1 MSNLSIVG
9 IPNQI
14 GKIAIVTGA
23 NTGLGFETAI
33 ELARKRIK
41 IVMACRNIEKAEM
54 AKEEILKQVPNAL
67 LDIMKIDLSDLKS
80 VRKFANTF
88 LEKYDSL
95 DLLINNAGVMMPPY
109 QQTKDGLELQMAAN
123 YFGHFLLT
131 GLLIETITKTENSRI
146 ISLSSIAHKNAFIN
160 FKDMQS
166 EQKYSKFGAYGQSK
180 LACLIFSKELQRR
193 LEANNKINSISVAA
207 HPGASNTELARHL
220 PKLASLLLTP
230 FLLLVTH
237 SPKNAAKPTILA
249 SLGKNVDGGDYYGP
263 KGFMEMNGN
272 PGTAKAEP
280 QAYDVLVAKRLW
292 EESEKLTGIN
302 FLNY

>member
-1 MSNLSIVG
+1 MSNLNLEE
-9 IPNQI
+9 IPYQK

-23 NTGLGFETAI
+23 NAGLGLQTAI
-33 ELARKRIK
+33 ELARKKIK
-41 IVMACRNIEKAEM
+41 IVMACRNIEKAEI
-54 AKEEILKQVPNAL
+54 AKEEILKQVPDAQ
-67 LDIMKIDLSDLKS
+67 LDIIKIDLSELSS
-80 VRKFANTF
+80 VRNFAKTF
-88 LEKYDSL
+88 LAKYDSL

-131 GLLIETITKTENSRI
+131 GLLIEIITKTENSRI
-146 ISLSSIAHKNAFIN
+146 ISLSSIAHKNASIN

-166 EQKYSKFGAYGQSK
+166 EKKYSKFGAYGQSK

-193 LEANNKINSISVAA
+193 LEANNKANSISVAA

-220 PKLASLLLTP
+220 PKLANFLLTP

-237 SPKNAAKPTILA
+237 SPKNAAKPTLMA
-249 SLGKNVDGGDYYGP
+249 SLGNNVAGGDYYGP
-263 KGFMEMNGN
+263 QGFMEMNGD

-280 QAYDVLVAKRLW
+280 KAYDVLVAKRLW
-292 EESEKLTGIN
+292 EVSEKLTGIS